1 MGKNIG
7 KNISKNLIDIQSQKR
22 FDHAKQSTK
31 DAFKTAS
38 KRAIQQRKEAAGDLT
53 GNKIVKLQRFRN
65 IHNKIIQKQLQM
77 RMMTK

>member
-7 KNISKNLIDIQSQKR
+7 KNISKNLIDIQSQKC

-38 KRAIQQRKEAAGDLT
+38 KRAIQQTKEAAGDLT